1 MFIVVVLC
9 LHVTCLVAD
18 SLTPASIRK
27 PSLDN
32 DDGKLS
38 FLSLSFF
45 FLPMHI
51 HFPRHY
57 MNVGFI
63 SFCLSKPMTR
73 HIILLLLV
81 VASFTS
87 AVPVYQEPGVLYL
100 PDNAIVLGA

>member
-9 LHVTCLVAD
+9 LHVTCLAD
-18 SLTPASIRK
+18 SLTPASIPK

-32 DDGKLS
+32 DDDKLS
-38 FLSLSFF
+38 FLSLFF

-57 MNVGFI
+57 MNVSFI
-63 SFCLSKPMTR
+63 SSCLSKPMTG
-73 HIILLLLV
+73 HNILLLLLV

-100 PDNAIVLGA
+100 PDNAIVLGT